1 MEVLTIMIKIKNW
14 LLRPLL
20 LLFVLVVFAASEP
33 ISPTQA
39 QQCDYCEAIEGD
51 GSRGDGSG
59 GAGGGG
65 DTYLC
70 PYKYGCGDLGCR
82 AKSILD
88 PTQICTRY
96 VIVQGTSC
104 PSPLTCEKAP
114 K

>member
-1 MEVLTIMIKIKNW
+1 MISVKKW
-14 LLRPLL
+14 LLRPLVV
-20 LLFVLVVFAASEP
+20 LFALVIFAAGDP

-39 QQCDYCEAIEGD
+39 QQCDYCEAIEEGGSGD
-51 GSRGDGSG
+51 GGGDTG
-59 GAGGGG
+59 GGGG

-70 PYKYGCGDLGCR
+70 PYRSGCGDLGCR

-96 VIVQGTSC
+96 VIVAGTSC
-104 PSPLTCEKAP
+104 PSPVTCQKVP